1 MSMDSLSNFFEKQLT
16 QHHSQDLLG
25 LSRALFPTTFLEVAY
40 MLLKIRSILR
50 FSGNRNFVSL
60 EKKLRFSGNRNFGG
74 EEKKSVVLEKIYI
87 LQRNK
92 QELNELRQTVLL
104 K

>member
-25 LSRALFPTTFLEVAY
+25 LSRALFPTTFLEVAVY
-40 MLLKIRSILR
+40 VIKDSVHSSFLWKPKFR
-50 FSGNRNFVSL
+50 FTG
-60 EKKLRFSGNRNFGG
+60 KKTSFLWKPKFWWRG
-74 EEKKSVVLEKIYI
+74 KKVRCFRKKYI

>member
-1 MSMDSLSNFFEKQLT
+1 
-16 QHHSQDLLG
+16 
-25 LSRALFPTTFLEVAY
+25 
-40 MLLKIRSILR
+40 MLLKIWSILR

>member
-1 MSMDSLSNFFEKQLT
+1 
-16 QHHSQDLLG
+16 
-25 LSRALFPTTFLEVAY
+25 
-40 MLLKIRSILR
+40 MLLKIQSILR

-60 EKKLRFSGNRNFGG
+60 EKKNRFSGNRNFGG
-74 EEKKSVVLEKIYI
+74 EEKKSAVLEKNI

-92 QELNELRQTVLL
+92 QELNELGHSVLL